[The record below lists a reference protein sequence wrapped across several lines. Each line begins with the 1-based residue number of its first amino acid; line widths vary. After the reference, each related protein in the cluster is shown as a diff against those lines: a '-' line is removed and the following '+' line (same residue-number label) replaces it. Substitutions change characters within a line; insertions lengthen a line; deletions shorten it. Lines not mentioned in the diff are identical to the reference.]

1 LGYWLLVI
9 VWKSGIGICDLLS
22 RRGLHL
28 STVRVRLG
36 PSPTGYLHVGTAR
49 IALYNWLYAKQK
61 DGTFILRIEDTDF
74 ARSSKDMTE
83 KVLVGLEWLG
93 LKWGEGPY
101 YQSQRLELYSEYK
114 EKLIQTDTTYYCYC
128 SPEELASRK
137 AATLRQKKPWKY
149 DRKCLRLSADER
161 EALDSK
167 GVPKALRFRV
177 AEGRTSFEDGVH
189 GHLEKDNSDIE
200 DFILVRSDGVPTY
213 NFAVVIDDHDMGITH
228 VIRGVDHL
236 SNTFKQVLIFDA
248 LSLSRPLFY
257 HQPLILAEDKSKL
270 SKRHGA
276 VSVMELKEAGYLP
289 EALINFLALLGW
301 SPGTGEEIFSTDD
314 LIREFSF
321 DRVIKRGA
329 VFDREKLEWMNGQYI
344 NRMEPDEL
352 FDAALPFL
360 KSGGLV
366 DDRMAAE
373 KREWIV
379 KVLNLLKERARTL
392 RDFVTLG
399 QYFFADQFSYDEK
412 GVKKHFSD
420 ADVGERLKS
429 LRNAFSSAS
438 SYSKED
444 VETLLR
450 GLAEKLG
457 VKAARLIHPARM
469 AVTGLQVGPGLFEIM
484 ELLGKERV
492 VDRLD
497 RAVEFIHNL

>member
-1 LGYWLLVI
+1 MG
-9 VWKSGIGICDLLS
+9 S
-22 RRGLHL
+22 
-28 STVRVRLG
+28 
-36 PSPTGYLHVGTAR
+36 AR
-49 IALYNWLYAKQK
+49 IALYNWLYAKQN

-74 ARSSKDMTE
+74 ARSSEDMTE
-83 KVLVGLEWLG
+83 KVLASLEWLG

-114 EKLIQTDTTYYCYC
+114 EKLIQTGKTYYCYC
-128 SPEELASRK
+128 SREELASRK
-137 AATLRQKKPWKY
+137 EATLRQKKAWKY
-149 DRKCLRLSADER
+149 DRKCLRLSADEK

-177 AEGRTSFEDGVH
+177 GEGKTSFEDGVH

-200 DFILVRSDGVPTY
+200 DLILVRSDGIPTY
-213 NFAVVIDDHDMGITH
+213 NFAVVVDDHDMRISH

-248 LSLSRPLFY
+248 LGLSRPLYY

-276 VSVMELKEAGYLP
+276 VSVMEFKETGYLP
-289 EALINFLALLGW
+289 EALINFMALLGW
-301 SPGTGEEIFSTDD
+301 SPGTGEETFSIDD

-329 VFDREKLEWMNGQYI
+329 VFDREKLGWMNGQYI
-344 NRMEPDEL
+344 NRMSSEQL
-352 FDAALPFL
+352 FDATLPFL
-360 KSGGLV
+360 RRDGLV
-366 DDRMAAE
+366 DDRMVEE
-373 KREWIV
+373 KRDWMI

-392 RDFVTLG
+392 RDFVPLG
-399 QYFFADQFSYDEK
+399 QYFFSDQFDYDKK
-412 GVKKHFSD
+412 GVGKHFSD
-420 ADVGERLKS
+420 PDAGKRLES
-429 LRNAFSSAS
+429 LRNELSSAS
-438 SYSKED
+438 LCSKEE

-457 VKAARLIHPARM
+457 VKAAKLIHPVRM
-469 AVTGLQVGPGLFEIM
+469 ALTGLQVGPGLFEIM

-492 VDRLD
+492 IDRLD
-497 RAVEFIHNL
+497 RAVEFIDNLPT